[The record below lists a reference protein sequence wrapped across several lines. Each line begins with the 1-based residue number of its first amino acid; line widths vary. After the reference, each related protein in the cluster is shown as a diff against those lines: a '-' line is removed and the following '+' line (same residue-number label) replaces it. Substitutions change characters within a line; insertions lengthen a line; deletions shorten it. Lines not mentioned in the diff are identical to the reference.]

1 MVIDTFG
8 DFKGNFTTLKFR
20 IPYLPSGHPYTAFL
34 NTVLSYNV
42 VKYWRSKYDDPD
54 EMMK

>member
-42 VKYWRSKYDDPD
+42 IKYWHSKYDDPD